1 MLAMHSATLSY
12 AGAVAPVAMRVS
24 APMMES
30 KAELEALAKKLNPI
44 VGYWDPMNLVDYDQ
58 FSAGQEAS
66 IGFLRQAEI
75 KHGRVAMAAFVG
87 YIVQS
92 NGIHFPWALTT
103 SGVTYADIS
112 AAGSPPDQW
121 DALPTASKVQI
132 LCFIGILEICS
143 ESKYILEQDG
153 KAHYMSGGK
162 PGAFPSIKKV
172 MPHPVPF
179 GTRPHHYPPALLQNR
194 RCAPALPR
202 PLLQRGGRPKGQ
214 KWKLPRSQ
222 DWERWLLRSR
232 RSKAAVLSRQQWTGR
247 RIVAKKPV
255 ASSRATCRRP
265 SQCSSRPLKTVA
277 GKTCRRLI
285 VAEARSALAQLSLLL
300 PSHII

>member
-12 AGAVAPVAMRVS
+12 AGAAAPVAMRVS
-24 APMMES
+24 APVMES
-30 KAELEALAKKLNPI
+30 KADLEVLAKKLNPV

-132 LCFIGILEICS
+132 LCFIGILEIFS

-179 GTRPHHYPPALLQNR
+179 DLFDPFGLSKNASPEKKATGLRAEINNGRAAQLGIMAFMAESKIPGSVPALGSLNI
-194 RCAPALPR
+194 APYSGEVMAPFSAGDASLPWVSDM
-202 PLLQRGGRPKGQ
+202 LAYGNT
-214 KWKLPRSQ
+214 LP
-222 DWERWLLRSR
+222 
-232 RSKAAVLSRQQWTGR
+232 WT
-247 RIVAKKPV
+247 V
-255 ASSRATCRRP
+255 
-265 SQCSSRPLKTVA
+265 
-277 GKTCRRLI
+277 
-285 VAEARSALAQLSLLL
+285 
-300 PSHII
+300 